1 MMKKRTKKWKMMNKR
16 KNDET
21 WWTRETKTM
30 KNDGKKRKQ
39 NEKWWTR
46 EKKPWKPLKN
56 MEKTVKSDEKIAG
69 TQTRKH
75 DET

>member
-1 MMKKRTKKWKMMNKR
+1 MKNIKQKQWKMI
-16 KNDET
+16 EQ
-21 WWTRETKTM
+21 RE
-30 KNDGKKRKQ
+30 NN

-46 EKKPWKPLKN
+46 EKKQWKPIKN
-56 MEKTVKSDEKIAG
+56 MEKTVKNDEKIAG